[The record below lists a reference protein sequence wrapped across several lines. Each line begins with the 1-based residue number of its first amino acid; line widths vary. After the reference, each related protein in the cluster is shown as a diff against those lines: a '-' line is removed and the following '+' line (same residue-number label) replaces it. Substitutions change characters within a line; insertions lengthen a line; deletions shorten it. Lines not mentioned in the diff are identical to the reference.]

1 MVGLNNGLRVSV
13 FTFSTRQK
21 CRGHELKGDK
31 MQDKNEI
38 AKINHFL
45 TVVSPIVVEV
55 IKTILQ
61 SLDWQVKQEGCGPD
75 MVFAI
80 KQDEKEAQFYLHNL
94 FLEIATIDR
103 DAQPLMFDENLRD
116 FDYFLAKM
124 GQLIA
129 SKLNVLFKMLGQE
142 NMDAAIESITKDA
155 KQYERI
161 RIWRFDNKS
170 TSKK

>member
-1 MVGLNNGLRVSV
+1 
-13 FTFSTRQK
+13 
-21 CRGHELKGDK
+21 

-38 AKINHFL
+38 AEINHFL
-45 TVVSPIVVEV
+45 AVVSPIVVEV

-61 SLDWQVKQEGCGPD
+61 SLDWQVKQEGCGLD

-80 KQDEKEAQFYLHNL
+80 KQNDKEAEFYLHNL

-103 DAQPLMFDENLRD
+103 DQDPLQFDENLWD

-124 GQLIA
+124 ARGIQ
-129 SKLNVLFKMLGQE
+129 SKLNVLFKMFGQE
-142 NMDAAIESITKDA
+142 DMDAAIESITKDS

-161 RIWRFDNKS
+161 RIWRFD
-170 TSKK
+170 SKPTVEK

>member
-1 MVGLNNGLRVSV
+1 MCWCFTCSV
-13 FTFSTRQK
+13 EQQYK
-21 CRGHELKGDK
+21 HPELKRNE

-61 SLDWQVKQEGCGPD
+61 SLDWQVKQQGCGLD
-75 MVFAI
+75 LFFSI

-124 GQLIA
+124 ARLIQ
-129 SKLNVLFKMLGQE
+129 SKLNVLFQLLGQE
-142 NMDAAIESITKDA
+142 DIDAAIESITKDS

-161 RIWRFDNKS
+161 RIWRFD
-170 TSKK
+170 SKPTVEK